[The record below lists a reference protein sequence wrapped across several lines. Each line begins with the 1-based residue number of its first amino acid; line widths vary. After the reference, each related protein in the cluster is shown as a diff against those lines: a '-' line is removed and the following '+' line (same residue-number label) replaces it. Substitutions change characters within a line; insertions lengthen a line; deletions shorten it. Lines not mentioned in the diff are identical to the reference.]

1 MSSSSPFEYTS
12 FFRARDQD
20 MKLKPKDFIFFLLA
34 FLAVEFYYISPLYFI
49 KKYEHKLIEL
59 YEVPF
64 IQLLCIIL
72 NCSAYMIFGIKGRG
86 DFQNLLTN
94 SIGLLLGLLVLFRL
108 WYVIQK
114 DKGSEYYFYLFL
126 ILNII
131 AQIFYFIYRSE
142 NAEELSE
149 FVAKI
154 MNVTMYLVINQNDF
168 FAWNQKKAEKIPI
181 LSACLG
187 LVASFFWFLFA
198 YFTSPNKRESNS
210 SQVTQFSNGVS
221 IFVLLVPIAEYVYL
235 KLMYRNGKEEISGRL
250 IDGEDNEKDERKND
264 GEINENIHNE
274 IEEKNN
280 GNNNEQNKDPST
292 DKDNVIE

>member
-1 MSSSSPFEYTS
+1 MSSFSPFEYTS

-20 MKLKPKDFIFFLLA
+20 MKLRPLDFISFILA
-34 FLAVEFYYISPLYFI
+34 FLGVEFYYISPLYFI

-59 YEVPF
+59 QEVPF
-64 IQLLCIIL
+64 IQLFCIIL

-108 WYVIQK
+108 WYIIQK
-114 DKGSEYYFYLFL
+114 NKGSEYYFYLFL

-131 AQIFYFIYRSE
+131 FQIFYFIYRSE
-142 NAEELSE
+142 NAEQLSE

-168 FAWNQKKAEKIPI
+168 FAWNQKRADKIPI

-198 YFTSPNKRESNS
+198 YFTSPNQRESNS
-210 SQVTQFSNGVS
+210 SQVTKFSNGVS
-221 IFVLLVPIAEYVYL
+221 IFVLIIPIGEYLYL
-235 KLMYRNGKEEISGRL
+235 KLKYKKEKEVISGKL
-250 IDGEDNEKDERKND
+250 IDGDGEDNEKEGRKN
-264 GEINENIHNE
+264 NE
-274 IEEKNN
+274 ILISDNEENN
-280 GNNNEQNKDPST
+280 IGNNNEKNKGT